1 MTATDDL
8 ERDRL
13 TRGLARYRELASR
26 DTCDCPYDE
35 VVSGQRDNCPIKL
48 RYGQHWYE
56 SDARYVR
63 EIGAIL
69 EAQLILITL
78 A

>member
-13 TRGLARYRELASR
+13 TRGLARYRDLAR
-26 DTCDCPYDE
+26 REVCHCPYGE
-35 VVSGQRDNCPIKL
+35 VVSGERDNCPIKL

-63 EIGAIL
+63 EIGANL